1 MPQSTPSF
9 QRLRFLRAALDR
21 GLLNPDAV
29 FGPRTGDMP
38 TLSEGEWLMRFE
50 VLKAHGYFDSGAL
63 ADLIREFHLED
74 AAKADLE
81 ALNAFPEALKERF
94 EPLSRLGEGGMG
106 VVYKA
111 YDRRLERTV
120 ALKFLKH
127 LEPETWD
134 RFLREA
140 RAQAQLEHPG
150 VGRVFE
156 VVQDGERPYLVLQY
170 IDGPTLAQA
179 TGRLELQDVVG
190 LIRQV
195 AEALHACHRVGIL
208 HRDLKPGNVM
218 LEQTP
223 EGAWRP
229 FLVDFGL
236 ARNMAGTSETTLP
249 GLLLGTPAFASPEAL
264 RGGEVDP
271 RSDVYGLGATL
282 YAAVTGHPPFEADST
297 WELLRKVQ
305 EEDPVPPRTR
315 RPDLPR
321 DLEAVM
327 LKALEK
333 APEDRYATATA
344 FGADLQRFLDADPT
358 EAHAGFGYRA
368 WKRLRKLGL
377 LRLLGT
383 AAAAAAL
390 GAAGWGLWTWR
401 QSRLQVTLAQ
411 QATLEVDR
419 MELEVSRDLALPLH
433 NVRPVQDRVRSRLAE
448 LRRDLEGRPGWVQGP
463 ARVALGRGHLVL
475 GQLEEARRDLE
486 WAWERGRQR
495 DPETAVALGTTLAR
509 LYQQGLEGLRGKARE
524 DRKRELE
531 QDLRQPALAYLRRA
545 PAGAGPMAEALLAL
559 VGDDPDAALPHL
571 RTIQAQQAWNPEP
584 WILEAEL
591 LRARAGTALA
601 RGAFPEAATA
611 AEAALRALERA
622 ETLQRSGPRIHEA
635 LAQARFLQ
643 LWIANDQGLP
653 GAEAFAAAREASDRA
668 LLADPENPR
677 AWSLRSALFRQWATH
692 QRRAG
697 DDPTPSLQEAEVAA
711 QRGLALK
718 AEDNELANNLGTLL
732 RWRADWE
739 AAHGQDPTPTL
750 ERAVGVLRAALARPQ
765 IKDFLLNNLGNC
777 YASEAEW
784 ALSHGG
790 DPRAKVE
797 EAVRCFDEA
806 SSLRPW
812 VGHPASAGGALK
824 LAATFLQWR
833 GGDPRPPLDRAMRA
847 YDQALALN
855 PNSYLAHGWKAD
867 AYLLRAEWI
876 PASAPADLEAAE
888 AHARRAL
895 DLNPRDGFAR
905 QALAR
910 AALLRGRHGEVE
922 AYLQKAPKDADAA
935 LLGARL
941 ALARSRGQGAALNE
955 IRRLRREAPWMA
967 DLALW
972 EGRLLRS
979 LAQPRAAEQA
989 FTEARRLNP
998 SLGSEIDRP
1007 L

>member
-29 FGPRTGDMP
+29 FGPRSGDMP
-38 TLSEGEWLMRFE
+38 TLSEAEWLMRFE
-50 VLKAHGYFDSGAL
+50 VLKAHGYLDSGAL
-63 ADLIREFHLED
+63 ADLLKEFHLED
-74 AAKADLE
+74 TAKSDLE
-81 ALNAFPEALKERF
+81 ALSAFPEALKDRF
-94 EPLSRLGEGGMG
+94 DPLSRLGEGGMG

-156 VVQDGERPYLVLQY
+156 VVQDGERPYLVLQF

-179 TGRLELQDVVG
+179 TGQLDLRETVA
-190 LIRQV
+190 LIREV
-195 AEALHACHRVGIL
+195 ADALHACHRVGIL

-218 LEQTP
+218 LEQRP
-223 EGAWRP
+223 EGGWKP

-236 ARNMAGTSETTLP
+236 ARNMAGNSETTLP
-249 GLLLGTPAFASPEAL
+249 GLLMGTPAFASPESL
-264 RGGEVDP
+264 RGDEVDP

-282 YAAVTGHPPFEADST
+282 YAALTGRAPFEADST

-305 EEDPVPPRTR
+305 EEEPVPPRSR
-315 RPDLPR
+315 RPEIPR

-333 APEDRYATATA
+333 APRDRYPDAKAL
-344 FGADLQRFLDADPT
+344 GADLQRFLDADPT
-358 EAHAGFGYRA
+358 EAHSGFGYRA
-368 WKRLRKLGL
+368 WKRLRKLGP
-377 LRLLGT
+377 LRVFGGL
-383 AAAAAAL
+383 AAAAAL
-390 GAAGWGLWTWR
+390 AAATWGLWTWR
-401 QSRLQVTLAQ
+401 QSRVQVNLAQ

-433 NVRPVQDRVRSRLAE
+433 NVRPVQDRVRARLAE
-448 LRRDLEGRPGWVQGP
+448 LRKDLEGRPGWVQGP

-475 GQLEEARRDLE
+475 GQLEEARLDLE
-486 WAWERGRQR
+486 WAWKQGRQR
-495 DPETAVALGTTLAR
+495 DGETAAALGTTLAR
-509 LYQQGLEGLRGKARE
+509 LYQQALEGLRGKARE
-524 DRKRELE
+524 DRMRELE

-545 PAGAGPMAEALLAL
+545 PAGTGPMAEALMAL
-559 VGDDPDAALPHL
+559 VGDHPERALAPL
-571 RTIQAQQAWNPEP
+571 RTLQAQQAWNPEP
-584 WILEAEL
+584 WILEAEF
-591 LRARAGTALA
+591 LRAQAGAALA
-601 RGAFPEAATA
+601 RGAFPEATA
-611 AEAALRALERA
+611 LTGEALAALQHA
-622 ETLQRSGPRIHEA
+622 ENLQRSGPRIHEA

-653 GAEAFAAAREASDRA
+653 GDAEFAAAREASDRA

-677 AWSLRSALFRQWATH
+677 AWSLRSALFRQWAAH

-697 DDPTPSLQEAEVAA
+697 QDPDAALQEAEVAA

-750 ERAVGVLRAALARPQ
+750 ERAVRVLRGALVRPQ

-777 YASEAEW
+777 LSSEAEW
-784 ALSHGG
+784 ALHHGG
-790 DPRAKVE
+790 DPLPKVE

-806 SSLRPW
+806 SALRPW

-824 LAATFLQWR
+824 LAALYQRWM
-833 GGDPRPPLDRAMRA
+833 GGDPRPTLDRAMRA

-867 AYLLRAEWI
+867 AYLMRAEWF
-876 PASAPADLEAAE
+876 PATAAADLEAAE

-895 DLNPRDGFAR
+895 ALNPRDASAPH
-905 QALAR
+905 ALAR
-910 AALLRGRHGEVE
+910 AALLRGRFAEVE
-922 AYLQKAPKDADAA
+922 AFLLKAPKDADKAI
-935 LLGARL
+935 LGAQL
-941 ALARSRGQGAALNE
+941 ALARARAQGAALNE
-955 IRRLRREAPWMA
+955 LRRIRREVPWMA
-967 DLALW
+967 ELALW

-979 LAQPRAAEQA
+979 LAQPQAAAEA
-989 FTEARRLNP
+989 FETARRLNP
-998 SLGSEIDRP
+998 TLARELARS
-1007 L
+1007 

>member
-29 FGPRTGDMP
+29 FGPRSGDMP
-38 TLSEGEWLMRFE
+38 TLSEAEWLMRFE

-74 AAKADLE
+74 TPKGDPE
-81 ALNAFPEALKERF
+81 ALQAFPEALKDRF
-94 EPLSRLGEGGMG
+94 DPLARLGEGGMG

-156 VVQDGERPYLVLQY
+156 VVQDAERPYLVLQF

-179 TGRLELQDVVG
+179 AGDLDLREIVG

-208 HRDLKPGNVM
+208 HRDLKPGNVL
-218 LEQTP
+218 LERGP
-223 EGAWRP
+223 EGSWRP

-236 ARNMAGTSETTLP
+236 ARNMGGTGETTLP
-249 GLLLGTPAFASPEAL
+249 GLLMGTPAFASPESL

-282 YAAVTGHPPFEADST
+282 YAALVGRPPFEAPNT
-297 WELLRKVQ
+297 WDLLRKVQ
-305 EEDPVPPRTR
+305 DSEPVSPRAR
-315 RPDLPR
+315 RPDLPK
-321 DLEAVM
+321 DLEAVI

-333 APEDRYATATA
+333 APEDRYASATA
-344 FGADLQRFLDADPT
+344 FGADLQRFLDSDPT
-358 EAHAGFGYRA
+358 EAHAGFGYRT
-368 WKRLRKLGL
+368 WKRLRKVGL
-377 LRLLGT
+377 LRLLG
-383 AAAAAAL
+383 AAAL
-390 GAAGWGLWTWR
+390 LAALGGATWGLWKWR
-401 QSRLQVTLAQ
+401 QSRIQVTLAQ
-411 QATLEVDR
+411 HATLEVDR

-433 NVRPVQDRVRSRLAE
+433 SVRPVQDRVRARLAE

-463 ARVALGRGHLVL
+463 ARVALGRGNLIL
-475 GQLEEARRDLE
+475 GQLEEARTDLE
-486 WAWERGRQR
+486 WAWNRGRQQ
-495 DPETAVALGTTLAR
+495 DPETAAALGTTLAR
-509 LYQQGLEGLRGKARE
+509 LYQQALEGLRGKARE

-531 QDLRQPALAYLRRA
+531 EYLRLPALAYLRRA
-545 PAGAGPMAEALLAL
+545 PAGSGPMAEALLAL
-559 VGDDPDAALPHL
+559 VGDRPEEALPPL
-571 RTIQAQQAWNPEP
+571 RALQVQQAWNPEP

-591 LRARAGTALA
+591 LRARAGSALA
-601 RGAFPEAATA
+601 RGIFPEAAKA
-611 AEAALRALERA
+611 VDQALEALAHA
-622 ETLQRSGPRIHEA
+622 ETLQRSGPRVHEA
-635 LAQARFLQ
+635 LSQARFLK

-653 GAEAFAAAREASDRA
+653 GESEFEAAREASDRA
-668 LLADPENPR
+668 LVADEGNAR

-697 DDPTPSLQEAEVAA
+697 EDPTEALREAEVAA
-711 QRGLALK
+711 QHGLALTP
-718 AEDNELANNLGTLL
+718 EDNDLANNLGTLL

-739 AAHGQDPTPTL
+739 ASRGQDPTPTL
-750 ERAVGVLRAALARPQ
+750 DRAVGVLRAALVRPQ

-777 YASEAEW
+777 LSSEAEW
-784 ALSHGG
+784 ALHHGG
-790 DPRAKVE
+790 DPIAKVE

-806 SSLRPW
+806 SALRPW

-824 LAATFLQWR
+824 LGALFRRWQGADPDPFLQR
-833 GGDPRPPLDRAMRA
+833 SLRA

-867 AYLLRAEWI
+867 ALLLRAEWL
-876 PASAPADLEAAE
+876 PATAASDLERAE

-895 DLNPRDGFAR
+895 ELNPRDASAR
-905 QALAR
+905 GCLAR

-922 AYLQKAPKDADAA
+922 AYLLKAPKDPDSAV
-935 LLGARL
+935 LGARL
-941 ALARSRGQGAALNE
+941 ALARQRAQGAALND
-955 IRRLRREAPWMA
+955 LRRVRRECPWEAE
-967 DLALW
+967 LALW
-972 EGRLLRS
+972 EGRLLRA
-979 LAQPRAAEQA
+979 LAQPQA
-989 FTEARRLNP
+989 SEVALEEARRLNP
-998 SLGSEIDRP
+998 TLEREVQRSL
-1007 L
+1007 